1 NINTGWGGNT
11 VNAQETFGT
20 LNVTSGG
27 SDTVN
32 VGDAGSVQDV
42 LGTLN
47 IENPTSTTTLNI
59 DDSADT
65 TVLPNVALD
74 TFTPS
79 AATPWCSITGLAPAV
94 INHTR
99 PDASPI
105 SNTTGVGADT
115 VIVPPDGV
123 KTINGSASGAD
134 TVNVGNGGSVQSLLG
149 TLNIENPSSV

>member
-1 NINTGWGGNT
+1 TILDSSDPYNDTYTITGSTFTRAYSSSVISYSAMNVLSFDGGSTSAATYNVQDIDNSLTININTGWGGNT

-79 AATPWCSITGLAPAV
+79 GDTPWGSITGLAPAV
-94 INHTR
+94 INY
-99 PDASPI
+99 
-105 SNTTGVGADT
+105 
-115 VIVPPDGV
+115 
-123 KTINGSASGAD
+123 
-134 TVNVGNGGSVQSLLG
+134 
-149 TLNIENPSSV
+149 